1 MARHMFP
8 DLTMLRLAPV
18 LPRDPEKLADLLS
31 EVPDDRDP
39 NPDDRDSDLDRD
51 ARTHDATHLMT
62 AAMSTAAS
70 STTARAATGGRVAIS
85 LRWAVNPS
93 IGFPR
98 APFKVWR
105 RRRQEDPSTPV
116 AGSVPRHGPTTVGLS
131 AQALEVRFDA
141 QPDSGRTLVV
151 EAVGFNGHVLPGQ
164 RLVFTSAGSGRFRAA
179 GISALKLS
187 AGGQVA
193 NILGLPQHDYVNLP
207 GWTLVDVV
215 GFPFAK
221 NEIGPPDYDPV
232 PQGRAAPSLDGV
244 DAALVRLTAGQLIQR
259 DPPAPG
265 GGLASPTWPFPD
277 PSTFLDVL
285 RRGPLVTV
293 ADCLTTSRDD
303 DPSRVQALHQP
314 THTLAGMHQPGISTP
329 SSTADMSLKTTHY
342 IGLAVG
348 DNPVALGLGFGT
360 FDLAPVRAW
369 GIKEQLPTGTFLANT
384 DWMVTAEV
392 TFWFGTTIDLAAVG
406 FLQAPPTA
414 LTQLAATQTFANR
427 PPTRDD
433 VGSAAVLVSWA
444 PTRDPIGA
452 GILLAAR
459 RQRPR
464 RQCRAARRRRRLPA
478 LPHAAPDRTQRR
490 TAARRAPRGDD
501 AGGACPGL
509 GQRPDDLRGRAP
521 RRARTLGPVGADHP
535 RAGGRPGPETRAER
549 RTHRPARR
557 AAARR
562 SGRARR
568 DPDRRGVVG
577 LGGPVAGPDRDLRA
591 LRPPGSSA
599 GVGQRVPDELD
610 RSGRVLRSD
619 HRFRRC
625 GRPIGAGAARRRP
638 PVRWPRLSR
647 PRCRRGRRP
656 PVRARQRPAA
666 RLRGQPGPALPA
678 DPAGVAVL
686 REREQARLR
695 RLGEG
700 RRGRAV
706 RRAERADRAP
716 GDHGRRPVPGARAR
730 SAARHRAVDR
740 RSPTPPVGRGP
751 CCRGRR
757 CPAPRATSCG
767 RPRRPPSTT
776 RSPASPHPSAR
787 RSGPGPATSRPGSW
801 PTRPTSLSTFTRL
814 NERPQTATSVE
825 LELPGSADTLYVYR
839 LSSITP
845 QNVESAR
852 SSDMVLVGVPRLEQ
866 PWDAPARGPFRRRRR
881 ARWSS
886 RRPRGRGRR
895 RIGWPSTGCG
905 PRCWPRSSTPW
916 DRPGPP
922 RRSPPWPRSRS
933 RRWVARQREPATGV
947 TDGVTPDW
955 RPYVYRVVALGR
967 DLPDDGIRA
976 GRSPASAAA
985 SVVVPPPLPP
995 TVSALTVT
1003 RNGSATLLSFTT
1015 DLPVGRRR
1023 PVRRRWWSRPS
1034 IATGIRTVLGTI
1046 DPTTVPEAA
1055 ALVLPSSPGP
1065 VAATRRRVGG
1075 GRVHADRARAG
1086 DHREGRRHRDRPART
1101 HRLRLKELS

>member
-39 NPDDRDSDLDRD
+39 NPDDWDSDLDRD

-452 GILLAAR
+452 GILLERGGSDRVVNVERPAGAGGFQPYLMPHRIGPNGEPPPGERPGVTMPEEPAPVSGSALTTYAAAPLDVHGR
-459 RQRPR
+459 WGPWALTTHALVADPVQKPVLNDVRID
-464 RQCRAARRRRRLPA
+464 LPVA
-478 LPHAAPDRTQRR
+478 LPPAGPVVPAATLTVEVSWDWADRSPDRIEISGRFV
-490 TAARRAPRGDD
+490 P
-501 AGGACPGL
+501 L
-509 GQRPDDLRGRAP
+509 GPPPVSVSGFQ
-521 RRARTLGPVGADHP
+521 TSSTGPVGSFAVTIGFDGAGAPSVRVPTAPAGAVVTAQSASVAEVADP
-535 RAGGRPGPETRAER
+535 QSAPG
-549 RTHRPARR
+549 
-557 AAARR
+557 
-562 SGRARR
+562 SG
-568 DPDRRGVVG
+568 P
-577 LGGPVAGPDRDLRA
+577 
-591 LRPPGSSA
+591 PPGSAASQVRRYRLTLPVSLSFASGSKLGYAVSA
-599 GVGQRVPDELD
+599 KAAEAV
-610 RSGRVLRSD
+610 RSGELSGPTEP
-619 HRFRRC
+619 
-625 GRPIGAGAARRRP
+625 GRPRSPTRSRRP
-638 PVRWPRLSR
+638 R
-647 PRCRRGRRP
+647 PLCRPSPCCGP
-656 PVRARQRPAA
+656 P
-666 RLRGQPGPALPA
+666 
-678 DPAGVAVL
+678 
-686 REREQARLR
+686 
-695 RLGEG
+695 
-700 RRGRAV
+700 
-706 RRAERADRAP
+706 
-716 GDHGRRPVPGARAR
+716 
-730 SAARHRAVDR
+730 
-740 RSPTPPVGRGP
+740 SPTPPVGRGP
-751 CCRGRR
+751 SCRGRR

-767 RPRRPPSTT
+767 RPRRPPSMT

-801 PTRPTSLSTFTRL
+801 PTRPRAC
-814 NERPQTATSVE
+814 RPS
-825 LELPGSADTLYVYR
+825 PGST
-839 LSSITP
+839 
-845 QNVESAR
+845 SALRRRPR
-852 SSDMVLVGVPRLEQ
+852 SSWSCPGARTPSTSTACPRS
-866 PWDAPARGPFRRRRR
+866 RRRT
-881 ARWSS
+881 SS
-886 RRPRGRGRR
+886 RR
-895 RIGWPSTGCG
+895 G
-905 PRCWPRSSTPW
+905 PRTW
-916 DRPGPP
+916 
-922 RRSPPWPRSRS
+922 
-933 RRWVARQREPATGV
+933 
-947 TDGVTPDW
+947 
-955 RPYVYRVVALGR
+955 
-967 DLPDDGIRA
+967 
-976 GRSPASAAA
+976 
-985 SVVVPPPLPP
+985 
-995 TVSALTVT
+995 
-1003 RNGSATLLSFTT
+1003 
-1015 DLPVGRRR
+1015 
-1023 PVRRRWWSRPS
+1023 
-1034 IATGIRTVLGTI
+1034 
-1046 DPTTVPEAA
+1046 
-1055 ALVLPSSPGP
+1055 
-1065 VAATRRRVGG
+1065 
-1075 GRVHADRARAG
+1075 
-1086 DHREGRRHRDRPART
+1086 
-1101 HRLRLKELS
+1101 